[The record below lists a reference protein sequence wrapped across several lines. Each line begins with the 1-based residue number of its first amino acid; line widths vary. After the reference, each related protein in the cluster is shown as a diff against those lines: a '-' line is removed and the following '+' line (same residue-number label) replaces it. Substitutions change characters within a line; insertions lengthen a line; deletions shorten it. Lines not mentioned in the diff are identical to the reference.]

1 MLEHLQDSE
10 VSLYRLHAF
19 ASALAFMETAGGRTG
34 EAALHSH
41 PLVRSLLAE
50 ALATSP
56 HEPRPSRQALRLPA
70 GAVIALERLT
80 TDEEQPLYHRRM
92 AWFRLLKVWGR
103 SAH

>member
-1 MLEHLQDSE
+1 MLDHLRDAE

-19 ASALAFMETAGGRTG
+19 ASALAFMESAGGRAG
-34 EAALHSH
+34 GQAIHSH
-41 PLVRSLLAE
+41 PLIRSCLAE

-56 HEPRPSRQALRLPA
+56 HESRPSRQALRLPA